1 MTSLHSL
8 WSVAQTQTCC
18 CPAELGKCVDLAR
31 LSLALL
37 SEKLSPN
44 LVSLKF
50 SAWDAVVTSVK
61 VGVLA
66 ASARI
71 PPLGFGCQSSSFLSL
86 PFFCPDSA
94 SLGVAKDPGKHV
106 GKFSCGERNRSG
118 ISFML
123 ERKAYIPVG

>member
-8 WSVAQTQTCC
+8 GSVAQTQTCC
-18 CPAELGKCVDLAR
+18 YPAELGKC
-31 LSLALL
+31 LSLVSLSLTLL
-37 SEKLSPN
+37 SEKLSPK
-44 LVSLKF
+44 LISLKF
-50 SAWDAVVTSVK
+50 SAVDAVVTSVK

-66 ASARI
+66 APARI

-86 PFFCPDSA
+86 PFCPDSV